1 MQDKAYAVAIV
12 VVLGICCLGMY
23 VAVSGYFNSN
33 PSALSSLA
41 TPVFQSTQVVVNLP
55 TDTPLPSVTLATQ
68 PTVATV
74 APLPSPLGAFQTI
87 TAATTAV
94 APTAPPVTVRPAAS
108 RTSTSTSANVSCA
121 GFQFCPKGGLGDS
134 TIAPTGVE
142 CPRNFIWGRV
152 TDSNGAGIPNVRVRF
167 KLATTGEADTVTT
180 KGAPDPAGI
189 YNIPTGQPGSSWVLW
204 MLDAGGNIAS
214 PQITLVTQV
223 YTGAGNCP
231 TRLDFVQQK

>member
-23 VAVSGYFNSN
+23 VAVSGYMNSN
-33 PSALSSLA
+33 PSALSVLS
-41 TPVFQSTQVVVNLP
+41 TPVLQSTQVLVNFP
-55 TDTPLPSVTLATQ
+55 TDTPLPTVTLITQ

-87 TAATTAV
+87 TAATTSI
-94 APTAPPVTVRPAAS
+94 APTVLNTVRPSAS
-108 RTSTSTSANVSCA
+108 RTSTASSTNVSCT

-134 TIAPTGVE
+134 AIAPTGVE

-152 TDSNGAGIPNVRVRF
+152 TDSNGTGIPNVRIRF

-180 KGAPDPAGI
+180 KAAPDPAGI

-204 MLDAGGNIAS
+204 MLDAGGNITS
-214 PQITLVTQV
+214 PQVTLVTQS

>member
-23 VAVSGYFNSN
+23 VAVSGYLNSN

-55 TDTPLPSVTLATQ
+55 TDTPLPTVTLATQ
-68 PTVATV
+68 SIVATA

-87 TAATTAV
+87 TAATTSV
-94 APTAPPVTVRPAAS
+94 APTAPPVIVRPTAPP
-108 RTSTSTSANVSCA
+108 TSPATSSSVSCA
-121 GFQFCPKGGLGDS
+121 GFQFCPKGGSGDS
-134 TIAPTGVE
+134 AIAPTGVE

-152 TDSNGAGIPNVRVRF
+152 TDASGAGIPNARIRF
-167 KLATTGEADTVTT
+167 KLSTTGEADTVTS
-180 KGAPDPAGI
+180 KGPPDPAGI

-204 MLDAGGNIAS
+204 MLDAGGNIVS
-214 PQITLVTQV
+214 PQITLVTQP
-223 YTGAGNCP
+223 YSGAGICP

>member
-23 VAVSGYFNSN
+23 VAVSGYLNSN
-33 PSALSSLA
+33 PSALSSLT

-55 TDTPLPSVTLATQ
+55 TDTPLPTVTVATQ
-68 PTVATV
+68 PIVATA

-87 TAATTAV
+87 TAATTSV
-94 APTAPPVTVRPAAS
+94 APTLPPVPVRPAAS
-108 RTSTSTSANVSCA
+108 PTLPPASSSVSCA
-121 GFQFCPKGGLGDS
+121 GFQFCPKGGSGDS

-152 TDSNGAGIPNVRVRF
+152 IDSTGAGIPNARIRF
-167 KLATTGEADTVTT
+167 KLTTTGESDAVTT
-180 KGAPDPAGI
+180 KGLPDPPGI
-189 YNIPTGQPGSSWVLW
+189 YNIPTGQPGSSGVLW
-204 MLDAGGNIAS
+204 MLDSSGNTIS
-214 PQITLVTQV
+214 PQITLVTQT

-231 TRLDFVQQK
+231 TRIDFVQQK